1 MRIILYAYNSLG
13 VQCLCFFSHNVIM
26 AKIFFILILLIVF
39 QLFLLGSATLK
50 GIHKYFLLRELNL
63 LERYGAGSWVVITGA
78 SSGQGYELALAF
90 AQRGFNLLLIGSKRT
105 NETVAQLK
113 IEYPDIKTKVVLKDF
128 RQAFHD
134 DFFLEIEAAFQEIGA
149 DLAILINNVGHRVGW
164 KSYHDMPANYIRD
177 VIATGT
183 LVQSR
188 LTHMAIPYFIKRAS
202 GAANARKSA
211 LINITAQC
219 MHPNF
224 LFGLTM
230 SNEISVP
237 YLSVYEA
244 ANAFGFYQGNS
255 IYKEY
260 QGQFDILNITP
271 GAVITKNT
279 GCLSNTLFHVS
290 SDVFV
295 KQIMKLIGN
304 VQGHTC
310 AYWGHALSNYL
321 INFMPPL
328 KDGMLKKVG
337 ETIADDFMEKVRETK
352 EDKYSIRVRGT
363 PPTTP
368 APEGRTQI
376 RGTQIRGTPP
386 TTPAPEGRTHSADAN

>member
-1 MRIILYAYNSLG
+1 
-13 VQCLCFFSHNVIM
+13 M
-26 AKIFFILILLIVF
+26 AKIFFVLVLLIVF
-39 QLFLLGSATLK
+39 QLLLLGAAALK
-50 GIHKYFLLRELNL
+50 GIHKYFLLGELNL
-63 LERYGAGSWVVITGA
+63 LERYGAGSWVAITGA

-105 NETVAQLK
+105 QETAARLK
-113 IEYPDIKTKVVLKDF
+113 VEYPEIKTKVLLKDF
-128 RQAFHD
+128 RQAFQD
-134 DFFLEIEAAFQEIGA
+134 DFFVDIDAAFQELGA

-164 KSYHDMPANYIRD
+164 KAYHDMPAAYIRD

-188 LTHMAIPYFIKRAS
+188 LTHMAIPYFLKRAS
-202 GAANARKSA
+202 GAGASGADKKKSA
-211 LINITAQC
+211 LVNITAQC

-279 GCLSNTLFHVS
+279 GCLSNTLFNVS
-290 SDVFV
+290 GEVFV
-295 KQIMKLIGN
+295 QQIMKLIGN
-304 VQGHTC
+304 VQGTTC

-321 INFMPPL
+321 INLMPLL

-337 ETIADDFMEKVRETK
+337 ETIAEDFMGKVG
-352 EDKYSIRVRGT
+352 EDKYT
-363 PPTTP
+363 
-368 APEGRTQI
+368 
-376 RGTQIRGTPP
+376 IRGTPP
-386 TTPAPEGRTHSADAN
+386 TTPTAEGRTHSVDANTD

>member
-1 MRIILYAYNSLG
+1 MQVKSKLYSFLLALIIF
-13 VQCLCFFSHNVIM
+13 Q
-26 AKIFFILILLIVF
+26 ILLVIVAAGQGF
-39 QLFLLGSATLK
+39 
-50 GIHKYFLLRELNL
+50 HKYFLLKELDL

-78 SSGQGYELALAF
+78 SSGQGYEMALAF
-90 AQRGFNLLLIGSKRT
+90 AARGFNLLLIGSKRT
-105 NETVAQLK
+105 DETAAFIK
-113 IEYPDIKTKVVLKDF
+113 NTYPNVKTQVIHKDF
-128 RQAFHD
+128 RQAFSD
-134 DFFLEIEAAFQEIGA
+134 DFFSDIQDAFNTIGD
-149 DLAILINNVGHRVGW
+149 DLAILVNNVGHRVGW
-164 KSYHDMPANYIRD
+164 NPYHEMDASYIKD

-183 LVQSR
+183 IVQSR
-188 LTHMAIPYFIKRAS
+188 LTHMAIPLFLKRTKH
-202 GAANARKSA
+202 KSA

-224 LFGLTM
+224 LFGITL

-260 QGQFDILNITP
+260 MGKFDILNITP

-279 GCLSNTLFHVS
+279 KCLSNTMFNVS
-290 SDVFV
+290 EQTFV

-321 INFMPPL
+321 INLMPL
-328 KDGMLKKVG
+328 IKDNMLKKVG
-337 ETIADDFMEKVRETK
+337 ETIAGNFMANVDKTK
-352 EDKYSIRVRGT
+352 YVLHNQAEPIVVAKKAKNKKI
-363 PPTTP
+363 
-368 APEGRTQI
+368 E
-376 RGTQIRGTPP
+376 
-386 TTPAPEGRTHSADAN
+386 N

>member
-1 MRIILYAYNSLG
+1 
-13 VQCLCFFSHNVIM
+13 M
-26 AKIFFILILLIVF
+26 AKIFFVLVLLIVF
-39 QLFLLGSATLK
+39 QLLLLGAAALK
-50 GIHKYFLLRELNL
+50 GIHKYFLLGELNL
-63 LERYGAGSWVVITGA
+63 LERYGTGSWVAITGA
-78 SSGQGYELALAF
+78 SSGQGYEMALAF

-105 NETVAQLK
+105 QETAARLK
-113 IEYPDIKTKVVLKDF
+113 AEYPEIKTKVLLKDF
-128 RQAFHD
+128 RQAFQD
-134 DFFLEIEAAFQEIGA
+134 DFFVDIDAAFQELGT

-164 KSYHDMPANYIRD
+164 KAYHDMPAAYIRD

-188 LTHMAIPYFIKRAS
+188 LTHMAIPYFLKRAS
-202 GAANARKSA
+202 GARKSA
-211 LINITAQC
+211 LVNITAQC

-290 SDVFV
+290 GEVFV
-295 KQIMKLIGN
+295 QQIMKLIGN
-304 VQGHTC
+304 VQGTTC

-321 INFMPPL
+321 INLMPLL

-337 ETIADDFMEKVRETK
+337 ETIAEDFMGKVG
-352 EDKYSIRVRGT
+352 EDKYT
-363 PPTTP
+363 
-368 APEGRTQI
+368 I
-376 RGTQIRGTPP
+376 RGST
-386 TTPAPEGRTHSADAN
+386 